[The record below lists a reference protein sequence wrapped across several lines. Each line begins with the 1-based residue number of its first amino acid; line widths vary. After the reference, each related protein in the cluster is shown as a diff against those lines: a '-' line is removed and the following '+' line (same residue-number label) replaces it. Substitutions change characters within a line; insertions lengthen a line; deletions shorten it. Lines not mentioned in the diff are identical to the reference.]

1 VSKILFEF
9 LLLSLIIK
17 SGTMKYFALVISLIL
32 ITQVSKVNA
41 LNPVK
46 TYAVNPSDY
55 GMKYEEVKIKSEEGI
70 WLNAWYFPASSTS
83 YKIMIL
89 SDDGNGNMA
98 DLMEQV
104 SIFLSL
110 GYHVLTYDYRGFGTS
125 SDFEIK
131 PKFYIYAQ
139 FVKDLNAVVDYV
151 KKEKTSIPKIHLYG
165 VGMGAG
171 LSIAVGTNRNL
182 GTVIADSPY
191 TTFDLAK
198 TRIKEVKNEEVLV
211 PLGYNKVECEP
222 KYALESKGAQM
233 SGVLFIVGDND
244 LIYTPKDIKEL
255 AKIRSNISTVYTVK
269 NSDGQNNL
277 SVDKEKYLA
286 EIKSFLKL

>member
-1 VSKILFEF
+1 
-9 LLLSLIIK
+9 
-17 SGTMKYFALVISLIL
+17 MKYFVTIFCLF
-32 ITQVSKVNA
+32 VSAQIFA
-41 LNPVK
+41 LNPVR
-46 TYAVNPSDY
+46 TYSVKPSDF
-55 GMKYEEVKIKSEEGI
+55 GMSFEEIKIKSDDGMM
-70 WLNAWYFPASSTS
+70 LNAWYFPSAKTS
-83 YKIMIL
+83 YKIMVL

-104 SIFLSL
+104 SVFLSL
-110 GYHVLTYDYRGFGTS
+110 GYHVLTYDYRGYGAS

-139 FVKDLNAVVDYV
+139 FEKDLNAVVDYL

-165 VGMGAG
+165 VGIGAG
-171 LSIAVGTNRNL
+171 LSIAVAANRNL

-191 TTFDLAK
+191 STFELAK
-198 TRIKEVKNEEVLV
+198 TRMKEAKNEEVLI

-222 KYALESKGAQM
+222 QYALESKGAQL
-233 SGVLFIVGDND
+233 SGVMLIVGDKD
-244 LIYTPKDIKEL
+244 PVYTPKDIKEL
-255 AKIRSNISTVYTVK
+255 AKIRSNVTTVYTVK
-269 NSDGQNNL
+269 NSTGENNL

>member
-1 VSKILFEF
+1 
-9 LLLSLIIK
+9 
-17 SGTMKYFALVISLIL
+17 MKYFVWMISLL
-32 ITQVSKVNA
+32 LVVEANA
-41 LNPVK
+41 LNPVRK
-46 TYAVNPSDY
+46 YSVNPSDY
-55 GMKYEEVKIKSEEGI
+55 GMKYEEIKITSTDGAI
-70 WLNAWYFPASSTS
+70 LNAWYFPSSQTS

-104 SIFLSL
+104 SVFLSL
-110 GYHVLTYDYRGFGTS
+110 GYHVLAYDYRGFGTS

-139 FVKDLNAVVDYV
+139 FEQDLNAVVDYV

-165 VGMGAG
+165 VGIGAG
-171 LSIAVGTNRNL
+171 LSISVGANRNL

-191 TTFDLAK
+191 TTFELAK
-198 TRIKEVKNEEVLV
+198 TRIKEAKNEEVLV

-233 SGVLFIVGDND
+233 SGILFIVGDND
-244 LIYTPKDIKEL
+244 LIYTSKDIKDL
-255 AKIRSNISTVYTVK
+255 SKIRSSISSVYVVK

-277 SVDKEKYLA
+277 TVDKEKYLA